1 MNATHPDSRRSLIAL
16 AAAALATI
24 SIAIPVRLVAE
35 DLNFGG
41 AGKTRTEV
49 RPAPAPVTVQHSP
62 QAKPDWIKDPLAPPL
77 QQLEAPVAPTTR
89 MAR

>member
-24 SIAIPVRLVAE
+24 AIAIPVRLVAE

-41 AGKTRTEV
+41 AGKTGTEV
-49 RPAPAPVTVQHSP
+49 RPAPVTVQHSP
-62 QAKPDWIKDPLAPPL
+62 QAKPDWIKDPLASPL

>member
-1 MNATHPDSRRSLIAL
+1 MNATHPDSRSSLIAL

-24 SIAIPVRLVAE
+24 AIAIPVRLVAE

-41 AGKTRTEV
+41 AGKTGTKV
-49 RPAPAPVTVQHSP
+49 PPAPVTVQHSP
-62 QAKPDWIKDPLAPPL
+62 HAKPDWIKDPLASPL
-77 QQLEAPVAPTTR
+77 QQLEAPVTPTTR